1 MNDHMNDGNMVCGE
15 EDFVMRCQSVQNGN
29 HDVES
34 AVKSVFDI
42 ILSSALSKQFY
53 RRLKKNAQ
61 HMSGVDEGQFDLS
74 VGQMLADAI
83 KALAYE
89 RPEEEWE
96 SVTGIPLSIIGN
108 PPMDLEHFFL
118 NVKEKCKKEIKAYFF
133 AKSSFDLG
141 ADVETIMK
149 DVKKMLRN
157 SSRGG
162 TNRVKL
168 R

>member
-1 MNDHMNDGNMVCGE
+1 MIG
-15 EDFVMRCQSVQNGN
+15 
-29 HDVES
+29 VEGG
-34 AVKSVFDI
+34 
-42 ILSSALSKQFY
+42 L
-53 RRLKKNAQ
+53 
-61 HMSGVDEGQFDLS
+61 FDLS

-96 SVTGIPLSIIGN
+96 AETDFHMSIIGN

-141 ADVETIMK
+141 ADIEPVVKE
-149 DVKKMLRN
+149 VKKMLRKSTQK
-157 SSRGG
+157 SSS
-162 TNRVKL
+162 K
-168 R
+168 